1 MTGPVTNGML
11 LKCLEEMHERFDRI
25 EARFD
30 NLDSQLDEM
39 SELMAQ
45 SLQLLSG
52 TQQQDLAAGHSKVNG
67 SEEVGRL

>member
-11 LKCLEEMHERFDRI
+11 LKCLEEKHERFDRI

-45 SLQLLSG
+45 SLQLLSSVRHP
-52 TQQQDLAAGHSKVNG
+52 DLRNQ
-67 SEEVGRL
+67 ETE